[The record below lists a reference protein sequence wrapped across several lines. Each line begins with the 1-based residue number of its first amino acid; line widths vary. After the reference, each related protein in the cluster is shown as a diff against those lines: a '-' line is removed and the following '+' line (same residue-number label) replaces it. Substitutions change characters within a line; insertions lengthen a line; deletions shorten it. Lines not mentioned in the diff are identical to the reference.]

1 MSDSPADVRAGHA
14 ARHPVLNAGAVRTHR
29 RMVEPGA
36 VKDAVRLPSALL
48 FDVFGTVV
56 DWRTGVA
63 RDVGRVARRHGV
75 RVDPAAFADAWRAE
89 YRPAMDRVR
98 TGAIP
103 WHALDALHRSSLDR
117 LLVRFKL
124 RL

>member
-1 MSDSPADVRAGHA
+1 MRRA
-14 ARHPVLNAGAVRTHR
+14 PVR
-29 RMVEPGA
+29 RMVESRA
-36 VKDAVRLPSALL
+36 AMEAALAPSALL

-56 DWRTGVA
+56 DWRTGVV

-103 WHALDALHRSSLDR
+103 WHALDALHRLSLDR